1 MDLRNV
7 LKGMQVFVVI
17 FGRLAVS
24 APHDGAALPRLRVG
38 HILVRVR
45 AVLLVL
51 QTLLIINFVE
61 LRLLIFSLPA
71 RA

>member
-1 MDLRNV
+1 MDLRDV

-24 APHDGAALPRLRVG
+24 APYDGAALPRLRVG

>member
-1 MDLRNV
+1 
-7 LKGMQVFVVI
+7 MQVFVVI

-24 APHDGAALPRLRVG
+24 APHDGATLPRLRVG

-61 LRLLIFSLPA
+61 LGLLISSLPD